1 MDEFYY
7 LFSSLY
13 GDELHAFLLGNEGM
27 NDTSQ
32 FEVMFFILAIFS
44 AGLIPAFYYKMW
56 DRVTWCSRG
65 KWSIML
71 LINAVTNFL
80 VSIVWLNLLEEKM
93 VDVDGNALSID
104 FSNIIGFGLTSAII
118 ASVLFFL
125 ASLGWKTQ
133 SVNCPNI
140 PL

>member
-1 MDEFYY
+1 MDDLYY
-7 LFSSLY
+7 LFSGLY
-13 GDELHAFLLGNEGM
+13 GDELHQFLLGNAGK
-27 NDTSQ
+27 NDSSQ
-32 FEVMFFILAIFS
+32 FEVMFCILAIFS
-44 AGLIPAFYYKMW
+44 AGFVPAFYYKMW

-71 LINAVTNFL
+71 LINAVINFL
-80 VSIVWLNLLEEKM
+80 VSIVWLNLLTEKM
-93 VDVDGNALSID
+93 VDIDGNDLNID

-118 ASVLFFL
+118 ASVLFFF